1 VSAVVDVYELDQA
14 AEAALGVL
22 ASGITAA
29 ELDKRVFPPLTW
41 AVPGVIPE
49 GLTMLAGAPKA
60 GKSWFV
66 LSAALGI
73 ASGGVVLG
81 RVRTHEP
88 RPVLYFALEDGYR
101 RLQGRVRD
109 LLYGEPAP
117 AALSFVIDVQPS
129 QLRPAI
135 EQWLRMNPCGVVILD
150 TLGRVRPAPRPNESP
165 YQADYAVM
173 SALKR
178 LTDDQPGSS
187 FVVVHHTRKA
197 AAGDFLERVSGTQGI
212 AGACDTTLV
221 LSRERGQDG
230 GLLEVTGRD
239 VAEASY
245 ALVSQSPGSWQLDG
259 ANLTEAAN
267 KAGQV
272 KATAGLG
279 DRSADIVA
287 YLQAHPGSGPTEI
300 GRALDIEPNK
310 VGTYLGRLAES
321 DRIARSGRGKY
332 KLSTHPVESVESVE
346 TAGQTGGVFST
357 AVETGPDVSSAD
369 STLSTLSTDPPWEA
383 SA

>member
-1 VSAVVDVYELDQA
+1 MSDL
-14 AEAALGVL
+14 
-22 ASGITAA
+22 A
-29 ELDKRVFPPLTW
+29 ELDYLNAMGEISDETAALLASAVTALDLDQKVLPPLSW

-73 ASGGVVLG
+73 AAGSVVLG
-81 RVRTHEP
+81 GIHVGEP
-88 RPVLYFALEDGYR
+88 RPVLYFALEDGWR
-101 RLQGRVRD
+101 RLQGRTRS
-109 LLYGEPAP
+109 LLGGEAP
-117 AALSFVIDVQPS
+117 PKGLSFLIDVHPGQV
-129 QLRPAI
+129 RPAI
-135 EQWLRMNPCGVVILD
+135 EGWLQANPRGVVILD

-173 SALKR
+173 AALKK
-178 LTDDQPGSS
+178 LTDDRPGSS
-187 FVVVHHTRKA
+187 FIVVHHTRKA

-221 LSRERGQDG
+221 LSRERGEDA

-239 VAEASY
+239 VPEGAY
-245 ALVSQSPGSWQLDG
+245 ALVSSSPGSWRLDG
-259 ANLTEAAN
+259 ATLADAAN

-300 GRALDIEPNK
+300 GRALGIEPNQA
-310 VGTYLGRLAES
+310 GTYLGRLADS
-321 DRIARSGRGKY
+321 DRIRRTGRGKY
-332 KLSTHPVESVESVE
+332 SPSVPPVESVESVE
-346 TAGQTGGVFST
+346 T
-357 AVETGPDVSSAD
+357 E
-369 STLSTLSTDPPWEA
+369 
-383 SA
+383 